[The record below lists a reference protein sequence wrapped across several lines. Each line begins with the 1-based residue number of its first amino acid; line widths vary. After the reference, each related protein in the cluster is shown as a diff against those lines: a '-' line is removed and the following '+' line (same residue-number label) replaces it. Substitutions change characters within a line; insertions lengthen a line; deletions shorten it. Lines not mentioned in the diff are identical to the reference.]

1 MGWLT
6 SAVFM
11 MAVMDK
17 VGTFGMLRYCLP
29 LFPDAATFFRP
40 AIITLAVIGIIIA
53 VAGAADYFVQ
63 FILVIGTIIAPYGG
77 VYLASFFTGR
87 KTARWAHG
95 ATVPLVDGWSIA
107 AWVVGIFVAVAT
119 TNPADGPGFGWFT
132 LTSISALD
140 GLLVGF
146 VAYLALL
153 PLRRRVTPAS
163 APVTDEVT
171 A

>member
-1 MGWLT
+1 VTIVLG
-6 SAVFM
+6 A
-11 MAVMDK
+11 
-17 VGTFGMLRYCLP
+17 
-29 LFPDAATFFRP
+29 
-40 AIITLAVIGIIIA
+40 IGIVVGVI
-53 VAGAADYFVQ
+53 GAADYFVQ

-132 LTSISALD
+132 ITSISALD

-153 PLRRRVTPAS
+153 PFRRRVQQDAAAS
-163 APVTDEVT
+163 VTDEVN